1 MLGAQICAKPNTT
14 KQKDMT
20 KSKYPKAALKGAA
33 LICISLATGA
43 GLRAQSSTPPPA
55 SASAPLVVPTTSS
68 ASNSEAGAEQ
78 QNVTTLEKYTVSDV
92 PVTEQVLPTVRPIG
106 DVSGD
111 DQSIIDIPRSVS
123 SVNEAWMK
131 DRMVKNA
138 MDFGQF
144 SPGVYSAAQYGIP
157 GVPFIRGDLG
167 TVYVDG
173 QISQFSRNS
182 TPPSFN
188 GVEAMDIVKGPGS
201 AVYGPQ
207 GEGAGGYVDLVM
219 KQPYFDG
226 FRGVIDTTLGY
237 WASGHAYSNPEVSVD
252 LGGPLSDKLAYRVSY
267 LERWGDGYYNNLHD
281 STQDLYA
288 ALTFRA
294 TKDLKFE
301 GWAQMYS
308 DRTNE
313 NSGVNRVTQQFI
325 DNGTYVA
332 GPASPTEEGPNAF
345 FGYSIAN
352 LGDPVG
358 AYGSSP
364 DGSFSTVDTATAHTV
379 KLSREAALIGPND
392 TARSKLF
399 QTQLKATLDL
409 SPDSFLVNRS
419 LFSLGRS
426 NKFETYGYDEYVPRD
441 ESIQDRLEYHGA
453 FDLGSVHNQIIA
465 GGDFRFSWLI
475 SYQDF
480 TTEPFSYYDL
490 TQPAS
495 QIFYPG
501 YTLEGKTWGG
511 GASIPGAPGYSAN
524 AETPD
529 AGGSSG
535 NQWSYI
541 YDTAA
546 FIQDVVK
553 LTDRLSFTPGFRYD
567 HIDATDSSPP
577 VIEDTINAF
586 FTNYPLATPIYIPRG
601 RSSPIMVDETGIV
614 LASGEALG
622 VHSAFQ
628 GYNVTGSKNDASYFG
643 SLSYKVTD
651 TTTAYFTYDRAEAIL
666 GTSNFGGIN
675 VNPVAA
681 NINATPVVVVP
692 VAKQLQQALSA
703 LSTLYE
709 LGIKS
714 SFLNNTLY
722 GSIVGFQQTKLGV
735 QINGATGLIK
745 DQGVE
750 VEAVYQPSKQWT
762 FNGNFTYQNAT
773 EFGDGYFQET
783 GNYLDSYNT
792 DYKVN
797 YGLYGTGIGAPN
809 YATYNPPGNRM
820 RAPGIPQV
828 QANMFLVYTAPS
840 GWGLGVGPQIQG
852 RQYANDQETL
862 HIPIE
867 TEWDGYLFYGQRTW
881 SVRLNIKNI
890 LNKRLLDPIDV
901 SFAGN
906 DVIFVRPPITA
917 SVTVQFKF

>member
-1 MLGAQICAKPNTT
+1 
-14 KQKDMT
+14 MT
-20 KSKYPKAALKGAA
+20 NLKSAKAALKGAA
-33 LICISLATGA
+33 SLCIAFVFAA

-55 SASAPLVVPTTSS
+55 SASAPTTTTTTSTGTTETD
-68 ASNSEAGAEQ
+68 AQQ

-106 DVSGD
+106 DVMGD

-123 SVNEAWMK
+123 SVNQAWME

-157 GVPFIRGDLG
+157 GVTFIRGDLG

-219 KQPYFDG
+219 KQPYFDY
-226 FRGVIDTTLGY
+226 FHGVIDATLGY
-237 WASGHAYSNPEVSVD
+237 WASGHAYSNPEVTVD
-252 LGGPLSDKLAYRVSY
+252 LGGPLGDKFAYRLSY
-267 LERWGDGYYNNLHD
+267 LERWGDGYYENLHD
-281 STQDLYA
+281 STQDIYGS
-288 ALTFRA
+288 FEYRA
-294 TKDLKFE
+294 TKNLKVD
-301 GWAQMYS
+301 GWLQMYS
-308 DRTNE
+308 DKTNE
-313 NSGVNRVTQQFI
+313 NTGVNRVTQQFI
-325 DNGTYVA
+325 DHGIYVA
-332 GPASPTEEGPNAF
+332 GPASPTVEGPNAY
-345 FGYSIAN
+345 FGYDIAN
-352 LGDPVG
+352 PTDPVG
-358 AYGSSP
+358 AYGSYP
-364 DGSFSTVDTATAHTV
+364 DGSFSTVDTATAHLV
-379 KLSREAALIGPND
+379 KLSQRAALIGPD
-392 TARSKLF
+392 DVARSKLF
-399 QTQLKATLDL
+399 QSQLKETLDL
-409 SPDSFLVNRS
+409 SPDAFLVNRS

-441 ESIQDRLEYHGA
+441 ESIQDRLEFHDS
-453 FDLGSVHNQIIA
+453 FNLGSFANQLIA

-490 TQPAS
+490 TQPS
-495 QIFYPG
+495 SDIFYPG
-501 YTLEGKTWGG
+501 YYLEGKTWGG
-511 GASIPGAPGYSAN
+511 GEAIPGAPGYSAN

-529 AGGSSG
+529 SGGSSG

-546 FIQDVVK
+546 FIQDVIK
-553 LTDRLSFTPGFRYD
+553 LTDKLSFTPGFRFD

-577 VIEDTINAF
+577 VIETTINAF
-586 FTNYPLATPIYIPRG
+586 FTNYPLITPIYIPRG
-601 RSSPIMVDETGIV
+601 HSSPIMVDETGIV
-614 LASGEALG
+614 LSSGPLG
-622 VHSAFQ
+622 VHPAVEGFNTS
-628 GYNVTGSKNDASYFG
+628 GNKDDASYFG

-666 GTSNFGGIN
+666 GTSNFGGLD
-675 VNPVAA
+675 VNPAS
-681 NINATPVVVVP
+681 ATPVP
-692 VAKQLQQALSA
+692 VQLHQALSA

-709 LGIKS
+709 AGIKS

-722 GSIVGFQQTKLGV
+722 GSLVGFQQTKLGV

-745 DQGVE
+745 DEGVE
-750 VEAVYQPSKQWT
+750 VEGVFQPSKQWT

-773 EFGDGYFQET
+773 EFGTGYFQET
-783 GNYLDSYNT
+783 GNYLDGYNT
-792 DYKVN
+792 DYIVD
-797 YGLYGTGIGAPN
+797 GQHGTGYGAPN
-809 YATYNPPGNRM
+809 YTTYNPPGGRM
-820 RAPGIPQV
+820 RAPGIPQL
-828 QANMFLVYTAPS
+828 QANCFLVYTDPK
-840 GWGLGVGPQIQG
+840 GWGVGVGPQIQG

-862 HIPIE
+862 HIPTE
-867 TEWDGYLFYGQRTW
+867 AEWDGYLFYGQKTW

-890 LNKRLLDPIDV
+890 LNQRLLDPIDV

-906 DVIFVRPPITA
+906 DTIFVRPPITA
-917 SVTVQFKF
+917 SVTFQYHF

>member
-1 MLGAQICAKPNTT
+1 MINPKLR
-14 KQKDMT
+14 
-20 KSKYPKAALKGAA
+20 KAAPKGVA
-33 LICISLATGA
+33 LMCIAWA
-43 GLRAQSSTPPPA
+43 CAVGLRAQSSTPPPA
-55 SASAPLVVPTTSS
+55 SASAPTTPNMVPATPSS
-68 ASNSEAGAEQ
+68 GSTEAGAEQ

-106 DVSGD
+106 DVMGD

-201 AVYGPQ
+201 AIYGPQ

-226 FRGVIDTTLGY
+226 FQGVIDATLGY
-237 WASGHAYSNPEVSVD
+237 WASGHAYSNPEVTVD
-252 LGGPLSDKLAYRVSY
+252 FGGPLSDKFAYRVSY
-267 LERWGDGYYNNLHD
+267 LERWGDGYYENLHD
-281 STQDLYA
+281 STQDIYSS
-288 ALTFRA
+288 FEYRA
-294 TKDLKFE
+294 TKDFKVD
-301 GWAQMYS
+301 GWVQMYS
-308 DRTNE
+308 DKTNE
-313 NSGVNRVTQQFI
+313 NTGVNRVTQQFI
-325 DNGTYVA
+325 NNGTYVA
-332 GPASPTEEGPNAF
+332 GPASPTVEGPNAF

-352 LGDPVG
+352 PTDPVG
-358 AYGSSP
+358 AFGSYP

-379 KLSREAALIGPND
+379 KLSERAALIGPND
-392 TARSKLF
+392 VARSKLF
-399 QTQLKATLDL
+399 QTQLKETLDL
-409 SPDSFLVNRS
+409 SSDSFLVNRS

-441 ESIQDRLEYHGA
+441 EAIQDRLEYHDS
-453 FDLGSVHNQIIA
+453 FSLGSLPNQLIA
-465 GGDFRFSWLI
+465 GADFRYSWLI

-501 YTLEGKTWGG
+501 YVLEGKTWGG
-511 GASIPGAPGYSAN
+511 GAAIPGAPGYSAN

-541 YDTAA
+541 YDSAA
-546 FIQDVVK
+546 FVQDVIK
-553 LTDRLSFTPGFRYD
+553 LTDRLSFTPGFRFD
-567 HIDATDSSPP
+567 HIDASDSSPP
-577 VIEDTINAF
+577 VIETTINAF
-586 FTNYPLATPIYIPRG
+586 FTNYPLIKPIYIPRG
-601 RSSPIMVDETGIV
+601 HSSPIMVDETGIV

-622 VHSAFQ
+622 VHPAFY
-628 GYNVTGSKNDASYFG
+628 GFNVSGTKNDESYFG

-666 GTSNFGGIN
+666 GTSNFGGLN

-681 NINATPVVVVP
+681 NINANPVAIVP
-692 VAKQLQQALSA
+692 VSTQLHQALSA

-709 LGIKS
+709 VGIKS
-714 SFLNNTLY
+714 SFLGNTLY

-745 DQGVE
+745 DEGIELEGVF
-750 VEAVYQPSKQWT
+750 QPSKQWT

-783 GNYLDSYNT
+783 GNYLDGYNT
-792 DYKVN
+792 DYKVD
-797 YGLYGTGIGAPN
+797 GQYGTGLGAPN
-809 YATYNPPGNRM
+809 YTTYNPPGNRM

-828 QANMFLVYTAPS
+828 QANLFLVYTSPM
-840 GWGLGVGPQIQG
+840 GWGAGVGPQIQG
-852 RQYANDQETL
+852 KQYANDQETL

-867 TEWDGYLFYGQRTW
+867 EEWDGYLFYGRKTW

-890 LNKRLLDPIDV
+890 LNQRLLDPIDV

-906 DVIFVRPPITA
+906 DTIFVRPPITA
-917 SVTVQFKF
+917 SVTFQYHF

>member
-1 MLGAQICAKPNTT
+1 MTNPISVKRGLKSAAFLCLGIAMA
-14 KQKDMT
+14 
-20 KSKYPKAALKGAA
+20 
-33 LICISLATGA
+33 A

-55 SASAPLVVPTTSS
+55 SASAPADGTTSTS
-68 ASNSEAGAEQ
+68 PAASTTNNG
-78 QNVTTLEKYTVSDV
+78 VTTLQKYTVSDV
-92 PVTEQVLPTVRPIG
+92 PLTEQVLPTVRPIG
-106 DVSGD
+106 DVMGD
-111 DQSIIDIPRSVS
+111 DQNIIDIPRSVS
-123 SVNEAWMK
+123 SVNEAWMQ

-167 TVYVDG
+167 TVYVGG

-219 KQPYFDG
+219 KQPYFDN
-226 FRGVIDTTLGY
+226 FQGVIDATLGY
-237 WASGHAYSNPEVSVD
+237 WASGHAYSNPEVTLD
-252 LGGPLSDKLAYRVSY
+252 FGGPLSDKLAYRVSY
-267 LERWGDGYYNNLHD
+267 LERWGDGYYQNLHD
-281 STQDLYA
+281 STQDLYS
-288 ALTFRA
+288 ALTYRA

-301 GWAQMYS
+301 GWFQMYS
-308 DRTNE
+308 DKTNE
-313 NSGVNRVTQQFI
+313 NTGVNRVTQQFI

-332 GPASPTEEGPNAF
+332 GPASPTVEGPNAY
-345 FGYSIAN
+345 FGYDIAN
-352 LGDPVG
+352 PGDPIG
-358 AYGSSP
+358 AYGSNP
-364 DGSFSTVDTATAHTV
+364 DGSYSTVDTATAHLV
-379 KLSREAALIGPND
+379 KLSQQAALIGPND
-392 TARSKLF
+392 VARSKLF
-399 QTQLKATLDL
+399 QAQLKATLDL
-409 SPDSFLVNRS
+409 TTDSYLVNRS

-441 ESIQDRLEYHGA
+441 ESIQDRLEYHNA
-453 FDLGSVHNQIIA
+453 FNLGSIPNQVIV

-501 YTLEGKTWGG
+501 YYLEGKTFGG
-511 GASIPGAPGYSAN
+511 LASVPGAPGYSAN
-524 AETPD
+524 SETPD
-529 AGGSSG
+529 SGGSSG

-541 YDTAA
+541 YDSAA
-546 FIQDVVK
+546 FIQDVIK
-553 LTDRLSFTPGFRYD
+553 LTDRLSFTPGFRFDY
-567 HIDATDSSPP
+567 IDATDSSPP
-577 VIEDTINAF
+577 VIEDAIYADFTI
-586 FTNYPLATPIYIPRG
+586 YPLATPIYIPRG
-601 RSSPIMVDETGIV
+601 RSSPILVDETGIT

-622 VHSAFQ
+622 VHPSYV
-628 GYNVTGSKNDASYFG
+628 GYNASDQKNDESYFG
-643 SLSYKVTD
+643 SLSYKLTD

-666 GTSNFGGIN
+666 GTSNFGGLN

-681 NINATPVVVVP
+681 NINATPVVQIP
-692 VAKQLQQALSA
+692 ALTQLKSSLSA

-709 LGIKS
+709 LGLKS

-735 QINGATGLIK
+735 QINGATGVIK
-745 DQGVE
+745 DEGVE
-750 VEAVYQPSKQWT
+750 IEGVFQPSKQWT

-783 GNYLDSYNT
+783 GNYLDNYNT
-792 DYKVN
+792 DYVVD
-797 YGLYGTGIGAPN
+797 GQHGTGIGGPN
-809 YATYNPPGNRM
+809 YTTYNPPGDRM

-828 QANMFLVYTAPS
+828 QANLFAVYTNPA
-840 GWGLGVGPQIQG
+840 GWGVGVGPQIQG

-862 HIPIE
+862 KIPLE
-867 TEWDGYLFYGQRTW
+867 TEWDGYLFYGQKEW
-881 SVRLNIKNI
+881 SIRLNIKNI
-890 LNKRLLDPIDV
+890 LDKRLLDPIDV
-901 SFAGN
+901 SFSGN

-917 SVTVQFKF
+917 SVTVQYRF